1 MRSKTS
7 GRKKVVHRERGMHA
21 LSAMSNH
28 VLILSEWKLF
38 VGDVKKSYGS
48 SCRDLDRWRPGSS
61 VS

>member
-1 MRSKTS
+1 M
-7 GRKKVVHRERGMHA
+7 VHRERGMHA